1 MIINATTGTGFLGA
15 ISYIHKE
22 HEKDFSQEQKPE
34 ILEENMVFGTVPE
47 QAYLM
52 RSIAIRNA
60 KSSRPVL
67 HLSISFHQE
76 EIISEETRD
85 LIFDKILEEL
95 GATRDNN
102 QFIIAQHFDA
112 AHEHYHIL
120 LNKVGFDRS
129 NINTSY
135 IVNKCQVIADKI
147 EKEVDLRRTP
157 GRTVIYD
164 PTNPKG
170 FRYTTPEE
178 RNKKE
183 IFLDKSVGVRDVKTF
198 LKKTIDSLMQQT
210 FNVTDLLE
218 KLEKNGI
225 DCRTN
230 FSQDGILKG
239 ISFKYNNQ
247 SYKGTQIGLKSKE
260 IENFYVQK
268 NQDLIVEKTS
278 KNFTKP
284 ENIAGKSAKENHEK
298 TKIEFT
304 KTIKKLEK
312 MLYGYKNATQ
322 KVADKIMAGE
332 IKIDA
337 LIKNLEDSNFK
348 INNQTSFYEGF
359 SFDTDIL
366 IRWMERN
373 ITSIEKQK
381 KEYEQKIL
389 EYNNLMNQPKK
400 ETSFLMFFGNKRKIK
415 SENEELDLKKQM
427 AIIPKLDISGIGCEI
442 HIQQEINL
450 EIKRYRDR
458 LQDLEVKEKNRIV
471 QEEELKRKQEAEK
484 PISKVQMDKYQ
495 AHREKFMN
503 SEDYKTNF
511 LEYYEHESI
520 LKDLYW
526 LDKHFSHL
534 ETEHDKIQF
543 LKLNFGLNDNEAF
556 YLSERFF
563 QLDPKVNLIKKQII
577 NSLPDRLIRDDEND
591 YKINKGMRLR

>member
-1 MIINATTGTGFLGA
+1 MIINVTTGTGFLGA

-22 HEKDFSQEQKPE
+22 HEKDFSQEKKPK
-34 ILEENMVFGTVPE
+34 ILEENMIFGTVPE

-147 EKEVDLRRTP
+147 EKEVDLRRTT
-157 GRTVIYD
+157 GRTIIYD
-164 PTNPKG
+164 PNSPKG

-183 IFLDKSVGVRDVKTF
+183 IFLDKSIGVRNVKTF

-210 FNVTDLLE
+210 FNVTELLH
-218 KLEKNGI
+218 KLEETGI
-225 DCRTN
+225 DCRAN

-260 IENFYVQK
+260 IENFYVRK
-268 NQDLIVEKTS
+268 NQDLVVEKTTS
-278 KNFTKP
+278 KDFTKL
-284 ENIAGKSAKENHEK
+284 ENISEKSEKEIYEE
-298 TKIEFT
+298 TKIELT
-304 KTIKKLEK
+304 KTIRKLEK
-312 MLYGYKNATQ
+312 ALYGYKNATQ
-322 KVADKIMAGE
+322 KVADKIIVGE

-337 LIKNLEDSNFK
+337 LIKNLEDANFK

-359 SFDTDIL
+359 SFDTTIL

-373 ITSIEKQK
+373 IVSMEKQK
-381 KEYEQKIL
+381 KEHEQKIL
-389 EYNNLMNQPKK
+389 EYNNLMNQPRK

-415 SENEELDLKKQM
+415 SENEELDLKKRM
-427 AIIPKLDISGIGCEI
+427 AIIPKLDISGIGSEI
-442 HIQQEINL
+442 HIQQEINF
-450 EIKRYRDR
+450 EIRRYRDK
-458 LQDLEVKEKNRIV
+458 LHDIEKKERIRIA
-471 QEEELKRKQEAEK
+471 QEEELKLKQEAEK
-484 PISKVQMDKYQ
+484 PLSKTHVDKYQ
-495 AHREKFMN
+495 THREKFVN

-511 LEYYEHESI
+511 LKYYEHESI

-526 LDKHFSHL
+526 LDKRFSNL
-534 ETEHDKIQF
+534 ETEHDKIEF

-563 QLDPKVNLIKKQII
+563 ELDPKVNLIKKQII
-577 NSLPDRLIRDDEND
+577 NSLPDRLIRDVEND
-591 YKINKGMRLR
+591 YKINKGMR

>member
-1 MIINATTGTGFLGA
+1 MIINVTTGTGFLGA

-22 HEKDFSQEQKPE
+22 HEKDFSQEKKPK
-34 ILEENMVFGTVPE
+34 ILEENMIFGTVPE

-147 EKEVDLRRTP
+147 EKEVDLRRTT
-157 GRTVIYD
+157 GRTIIYD
-164 PTNPKG
+164 PNSPKG

-183 IFLDKSVGVRDVKTF
+183 IFLDKSIGVRNVKTF

-210 FNVTDLLE
+210 FNVTELLH
-218 KLEKNGI
+218 KLKETGI
-225 DCRTN
+225 DCRAN

-260 IENFYVQK
+260 IENFYVRK
-268 NQDLIVEKTS
+268 NQDLVVEKTTS
-278 KNFTKP
+278 KDFTKL
-284 ENIAGKSAKENHEK
+284 ENISEKSEKEIYEE
-298 TKIEFT
+298 TKIELT
-304 KTIKKLEK
+304 KTIRKLEK
-312 MLYGYKNATQ
+312 ALYGYKNATQ
-322 KVADKIMAGE
+322 KVADKIIVGE

-337 LIKNLEDSNFK
+337 LIKNLEDANFK

-359 SFDTDIL
+359 SFDTTIL

-373 ITSIEKQK
+373 IVSMEKQK
-381 KEYEQKIL
+381 KEHEQKIL
-389 EYNNLMNQPKK
+389 EYNNLMNQPRK
-400 ETSFLMFFGNKRKIK
+400 ETSFLIFFGNKRKIK
-415 SENEELDLKKQM
+415 SENEELDLKKRM
-427 AIIPKLDISGIGCEI
+427 AIIPKLDISGIGSEI
-442 HIQQEINL
+442 HIQQEINF
-450 EIKRYRDR
+450 EIRRYRDK
-458 LQDLEVKEKNRIV
+458 LHDIEKKERIRIA
-471 QEEELKRKQEAEK
+471 QEEELKLKQEAEK
-484 PISKVQMDKYQ
+484 PLSKTHVDKYQ
-495 AHREKFMN
+495 THREKFVN

-511 LEYYEHESI
+511 LKYYEHESI

-526 LDKHFSHL
+526 LDKRFSNL
-534 ETEHDKIQF
+534 ETEHDKIEF

-563 QLDPKVNLIKKQII
+563 ELDPKVNLIKKQII
-577 NSLPDRLIRDDEND
+577 NSLPDRLIRDVEND
-591 YKINKGMRLR
+591 YKINKGMR

>member
-22 HEKDFSQEQKPE
+22 HEKDFSQEQKPK

-147 EKEVDLRRTP
+147 EKEVNLRRTF
-157 GRTVIYD
+157 GRTIIYD

-183 IFLDKSVGVRDVKTF
+183 IFLDKSVGVRNVKTF
-198 LKKTIDSLMQQT
+198 LKNTIDSLMQQT

-218 KLEKNGI
+218 KLEENGI
-225 DCRTN
+225 DCRAN
-230 FSQDGILKG
+230 FSKDGILKG

-268 NQDLIVEKTS
+268 NQDSIVEKTS

-284 ENIAGKSAKENHEK
+284 ENVAGKSAKEIYEE

-304 KTIKKLEK
+304 KTIRKLEK

-348 INNQTSFYEGF
+348 INNQITFYEGF
-359 SFDTDIL
+359 SFDTTIL

-373 ITSIEKQK
+373 IVSMEKQK
-381 KEYEQKIL
+381 KEHEQKIL
-389 EYNNLMNQPKK
+389 EYNNLMNQPRK
-400 ETSFLMFFGNKRKIK
+400 ETSFLMFFGNNRKIK
-415 SENEELDLKKQM
+415 SENEELDLKKRM
-427 AIIPKLDISGIGCEI
+427 AIIPKLDISGIGSEI

-458 LQDLEVKEKNRIV
+458 LQNIETKERIRIA
-471 QEEELKRKQEAEK
+471 QEEELKLKQEAEK
-484 PISKVQMDKYQ
+484 PLSKAHVDKYQ
-495 AHREKFMN
+495 AHREKFVN
-503 SEDYKTNF
+503 SEDYRTNF
-511 LEYYEHESI
+511 LGYYEHESI

-526 LDKHFSHL
+526 LDKRFSNL
-534 ETEHDKIQF
+534 DTEHDKIEF
-543 LKLNFGLNDNEAF
+543 LKVNFGLNDNEAF

-563 QLDPKVNLIKKQII
+563 ELDSKVNLMKKQII
-577 NSLPDRLIRDDEND
+577 NSLSDRLIRDKEND
-591 YKINKGMRLR
+591 YKINKGIRLR

>member
-22 HEKDFSQEQKPE
+22 HEKDFSQEQKPK

-147 EKEVDLRRTP
+147 EKEVNLRRTP
-157 GRTVIYD
+157 GRTIIYD

-198 LKKTIDSLMQQT
+198 LKNTIDSLMEQT
-210 FNVTDLLE
+210 FNITELLE
-218 KLEKNGI
+218 KLEKIGI
-225 DCRTN
+225 DCRAN
-230 FSQDGILKG
+230 FSQDRILKG

-247 SYKGTQIGLKSKE
+247 SYKGTQLGLKSKE
-260 IENFYVQK
+260 IENFYVRK
-268 NQDLIVEKTS
+268 NQDSIVEKTS
-278 KNFTKP
+278 KNFTKS
-284 ENIAGKSAKENHEK
+284 ENNAEKSAKETYEE
-298 TKIEFT
+298 TKIELT
-304 KTIKKLEK
+304 KTIRKLEK
-312 MLYGYKNATQ
+312 TLYDYKNATQ
-322 KVADKIMAGE
+322 KVADRIAAGE

-348 INNQTSFYEGF
+348 INNQTAFYEGF
-359 SFDTDIL
+359 SFDTTIL

-373 ITSIEKQK
+373 IVSMEKQK
-381 KEYEQKIL
+381 KEHEQKIL
-389 EYNNLMNQPKK
+389 EYNNLMNQPRK
-400 ETSFLMFFGNKRKIK
+400 ETSFLMFFGNNRKIK
-415 SENEELDLKKQM
+415 SENEELDLKKRM
-427 AIIPKLDISGIGCEI
+427 AIIPKLDISGIGSEI

-458 LQDLEVKEKNRIV
+458 LQNIETKERIRIA
-471 QEEELKRKQEAEK
+471 QEEELKLKQEAEK
-484 PISKVQMDKYQ
+484 PLSKAHVDKYQ
-495 AHREKFMN
+495 AHREKFVN
-503 SEDYKTNF
+503 SEDYITNF
-511 LEYYEHESI
+511 LGYYEHESI

-526 LDKHFSHL
+526 LDKRFSNL
-534 ETEHDKIQF
+534 ETKHDKIEF
-543 LKLNFGLNDNEAF
+543 LKVNFGLNDNEAY

-563 QLDPKVNLIKKQII
+563 ELDIKVNLIKKQII
-577 NSLPDRLIRDDEND
+577 NSLPDRLIRDGEND